1 MVRRPLT
8 ASNFVQR
15 SSTVNAL
22 ASAESSATVL
32 PDADDPSPVQ
42 QADPNNLTSVRSART
57 YQVPD
62 ESAPGGKKDV
72 ERDQLAKG
80 YEYGRTA
87 VHISESD
94 QNVTKLETQ
103 AGLEVIGFIPWSSV
117 CLSSPW
123 EAAFNICT
131 FSMIAT

>member
-32 PDADDPSPVQ
+32 PDADDPNSVQ
-42 QADPNNLTSVRSART
+42 QADPDNLTSVRSART

-131 FSMIAT
+131 FSMSAT